1 MAVQS
6 LIPRERKLQ
15 MALAFIRGRFHRRPT
30 VPEIASA
37 GKLSPFHFHRLFKA
51 RFGESAFEMVARLQ
65 VERAQELMLKGVPLA
80 DVAAKVGYN
89 SQGHFCMRFKQATG
103 ATPAQWL
110 RQNTRGHAG
119 PNGRDRRQAARDRVR
134 GARRAAV
141 ARLISWLLPGLA
153 WQAGWSDV
161 ALPLLG

>member
-1 MAVQS
+1 
-6 LIPRERKLQ
+6 
-15 MALAFIRGRFHRRPT
+15 MALAFIRGSFHRRPT

-110 RQNTRGHAG
+110 RGNTGRSGDAG
-119 PNGRDRRQAARDRVR
+119 RNGRVRRQTARERSRSARRTTAARLV
-134 GARRAAV
+134 
-141 ARLISWLLPGLA
+141 SWLLPGLA
-153 WQAGWSDV
+153 WQAGWSDA